1 MKTTVTKC
9 YPLSKGSKAG
19 HPEKSV
25 PLSQVVKAIKESESI
40 RVQVQKVRDAVAA
53 GDAKAKDAAKKN
65 LPCITPAAIFKTK
78 RNHDDVESL
87 TGLTVLDFDHVPDVV
102 KFKEK
107 LAKVKHVFVAFV
119 SPSGDGVKVIVRT
132 PAVKDRETHTGTFLS
147 LKEFFNSKYLDDSGK
162 DYTRLC
168 FLSHDPE
175 IYVNED
181 AEPWT
186 QQVSMKS
193 GSSSVKMPR
202 PPDVAVEQR
211 EEVILRELKKIHPD
225 FFTDIVQNRNNET
238 MKRAAML
245 CDYGISEDV
254 TKNIIGKLI
263 QDWTDFEMKEFEK
276 AVSQGYKNGKLGSKT
291 ITKRPEIPQPFSRGR
306 GRSEAA
312 VEPGDEGE
320 IESATFGRGK
330 KKPAPTTTPDDEGD
344 IAPESFGRGKKKAA
358 PADEPKSKKKETEKE
373 NPARTVLTFVD
384 EVNDPIFWYYIETGK
399 GEIKKRTLKM
409 DMVDLLAW
417 LAYFGYASTKV
428 ADEPKL
434 VRIVDNV
441 VEVVTCWD
449 IKHFVINWLDER
461 YELNNRE
468 EDEAEVKRMFL
479 AKPAMT
485 EMKNLS
491 GLPPVEIKKLKDK
504 QHSSRIYFENC
515 VAEVTK
521 NGVKRQ
527 KYADLKSLI
536 WRAEINERILPEEK
550 PNGVGHYEQFIA
562 NVSNLGDDTA
572 EHNKLAFETTIGYL
586 VHTYKNPSITK
597 MVITNDSQISTEG
610 ASSGRSGKGLFGKS
624 LGHVR
629 SRLEISGKTL
639 KTDDKFWLQLVKP
652 HHQIVNI
659 EDLPRK
665 FNWESLYNLVT
676 DDWTIEQKFQ
686 GSVQIPASESP
697 RMIVSTNFTVSS
709 LDPSTL
715 DRVHN
720 LEFSTHYH
728 AGVQGMKDHRPEDDF
743 GCKLFFDWFGDNFEQ
758 WAHFD
763 YYVIH
768 CIQQYFKHGLVAPRN
783 KNLKKR
789 QLINAVGMHVVEW
802 IEDAI
807 EGGKIITFDEKIAN
821 ITVHNEYVAWCRRNN
836 IERFDHDQRS
846 FTSKVYR
853 YFRDNGYQVNT
864 EVKAYHGNDRVRGF
878 IVSKTDATEKE
889 LNPDEMP
896 PEAKVEF

>member
-1 MKTTVTKC
+1 MKTQVSKC
-9 YPLSKGSKAG
+9 FPLSKGSKAG

-25 PLSQVVKAIKESESI
+25 PLSQVVNAIKTSEPI
-40 RVQVQKVRDAVAA
+40 RLQVQKVREAVAS
-53 GDAKAKDAAKKN
+53 GDNKAKDAAKKN

-78 RNHDDVESL
+78 RNHDDLDTL
-87 TGLTVLDFDHVPDVV
+87 TGLTVLDFDHVPDVD

-107 LAKVKHVFVAFV
+107 LAKVKHVFIAFV

-132 PAVKDRETHTGTFLS
+132 PAVKDRESHTGTFLS

-186 QQVSMKS
+186 QQVSTKS
-193 GSSSVKMPR
+193 GSASVKMPR

-211 EEVILRELKKIHPD
+211 EEVILRELRKIHPD

-263 QDWTDFEMKEFEK
+263 QDWKDFDLKEFEK
-276 AVSQGYKNGKLGSKT
+276 AVSQGYKNGKQGSKT
-291 ITKRPEIPQPFSRGR
+291 ITKRPDIPQPFSRGAR
-306 GRSEAA
+306 RTET
-312 VEPGDEGE
+312 VDTNDEGE
-320 IESATFGRGK
+320 IEST
-330 KKPAPTTTPDDEGD
+330 
-344 IAPESFGRGKKKAA
+344 SFGRGKKTTPTA
-358 PADEPKSKKKETEKE
+358 EPTEEGTIESESFGRGSKKKKADKATEKEPPAE

-399 GEIKKRTLKM
+399 GEVKKRNLKI

-449 IKHFVINWLDER
+449 IKHFIINWLDER
-461 YELNNRE
+461 FELNQRE
-468 EDEAEVKRMFL
+468 GDEAEVKRMFL

-515 VAEVTK
+515 VAEISK
-521 NGVKRQ
+521 NGIKRH

-536 WRAEINERILPEEK
+536 WKAEINGRILPDQK
-550 PNGVGHYEQFIA
+550 PEGVGHYEQFIA

-572 EHNKLAFETTIGYL
+572 DHNKLAFETTIGYL

-597 MVITNDSQISTEG
+597 MVITNDSQISIEG

-624 LGHVR
+624 LGHIR

-639 KTDDKFWLQLVKP
+639 NAKDKFWLQLVKK
-652 HHQIVNI
+652 HHQIVNL

-665 FNWESLYNLVT
+665 FDWESLYNLVT

-686 GSVQIPASESP
+686 GSDQIPASESP
-697 RMIVSTNFTVSS
+697 RIIASTNFTVSA
-709 LDPSTL
+709 LDPSTI

-728 AGVQGMKDHRPEDDF
+728 AGVQGKPDHRPEDDF
-743 GCKLFFDWFGDNFEQ
+743 GCKLFFDWFGANFEQ

-763 YYVIH
+763 FYVIH
-768 CIQQYFKHGLVAPRN
+768 CIQQYFKNGLVAPRN

-802 IEDAI
+802 IEDAL
-807 EGGKIITFDEKIAN
+807 ESKKIITLDEKIAN
-821 ITVHNEYVAWCRRNN
+821 ITVHNEYVAYCRRNN
-836 IERFDHDQRS
+836 IERFDQDQRS
-846 FTSKVYR
+846 FSSKVYR

-878 IVSKTDATEKE
+878 IVSKTDASEKE
-889 LNPDEMP
+889 VSADEMP
-896 PEAKVEF
+896 PEANVEF